1 MRTHHKYYIDFISE
15 LVEDA
20 IKHNRKDLDDEYV
33 KNCND
38 LILKLKELIPKER
51 ISYSDVAFIDAAF
64 TKGYIDADE
73 WQDKIKT
80 FIGKCF
86 KSMVIIHL
94 VDKDEFFDAFAD
106 MYLGFLETS
115 IKKYKTVKGNAKE
128 IYESHT
134 DLIFLKKDLT

>member
-1 MRTHHKYYIDFISE
+1 MRTHHKYYIEFISE

-20 IKHNRKDLDDEYV
+20 IKHNRKDLEDEYV

-64 TKGYIDADE
+64 TKGYIDADIFQE
-73 WQDKIKT
+73 KRKL

-86 KSMVIIHL
+86 KKIIYIYL
-94 VDKDEFFDAFAD
+94 VESDEWFDSFAA
-106 MYLGFLETS
+106 MYLRNLETL
-115 IKKYKTVKGNAKE
+115 INKFTALKGNGKE
-128 IYESHT
+128 IYDRHM
-134 DLIFLKKDLT
+134 DLIFKYLV